1 MPFFC
6 EKSTFLVP
14 CVEKDKKK
22 SQDMPYFGND
32 FYCFYIGCTKV
43 DFFMRQLYDLLGCGD
58 IPRHFV
64 LDFFDIFKYA

>member
-1 MPFFC
+1 
-6 EKSTFLVP
+6 
-14 CVEKDKKK
+14 
-22 SQDMPYFGND
+22 MPYFGND